1 MRIYKSTFVKT
12 NTWYTEQFP
21 EYFWKDLLMPYAKI
35 SLASSLSF
43 LAAFNIAPVT
53 IKKRY
58 TFMLIYT
65 SSVILTIIKGTT
77 EVIILGKLKI
87 QKKG

>member
-1 MRIYKSTFVKT
+1 
-12 NTWYTEQFP
+12 
-21 EYFWKDLLMPYAKI
+21 MPYTKI

-43 LAAFNIAPVT
+43 LAVFNVAPVT

-65 SSVILTIIKGTT
+65 SIVILTIIKSTT

-87 QKKG
+87 QEKG